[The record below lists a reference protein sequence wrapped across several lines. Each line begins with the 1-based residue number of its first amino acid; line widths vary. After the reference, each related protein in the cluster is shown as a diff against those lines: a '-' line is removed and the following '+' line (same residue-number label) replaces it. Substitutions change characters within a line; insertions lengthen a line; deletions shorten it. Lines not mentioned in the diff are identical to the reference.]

1 MGRSRRK
8 LPKVFL
14 IRADFPTRL
23 IQTPDAI
30 KAFSTGGVVLNWNCA
45 IEIKL
50 GFSQVGEERRILK
63 HALTKR
69 QLAGAAA
76 ISNGIRR
83 SKP

>member
-1 MGRSRRK
+1 
-8 LPKVFL
+8 
-14 IRADFPTRL
+14 
-23 IQTPDAI
+23 
-30 KAFSTGGVVLNWNCA
+30 VLNWNCA